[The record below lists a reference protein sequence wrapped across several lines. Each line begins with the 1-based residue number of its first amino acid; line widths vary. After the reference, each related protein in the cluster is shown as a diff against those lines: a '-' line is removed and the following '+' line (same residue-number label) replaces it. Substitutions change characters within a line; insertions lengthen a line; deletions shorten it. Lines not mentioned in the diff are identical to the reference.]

1 MKSRYFLIFK
11 KALHYQLK
19 AIFLIT
25 ALLFGCQDDPIPVQ
39 SDDSLTIPPAD
50 TWWNDQ
56 VFYEIFV
63 RSYYDSNGDGI
74 GDFQGIIKKLDYLN
88 DGNSSTDTDLGI
100 TAIWL
105 MPIFPSPSYHG
116 YDVTDYLNVNP
127 QYGTM
132 DDFKLL
138 IAEAHQRGIK
148 VIIDFE
154 INHTSDQHPWFVSSA
169 AGSGG
174 KGSWY
179 TWSSFDPG
187 YLGPW
192 GQKVWHAKNGGFYYG
207 LFYSGMPDLNYYN
220 SEVTNQMKSIVKYW
234 HTTVGVDGFRM
245 DAAGALIEE
254 GSNQSNTKST
264 LEWWRK
270 FYAFQKNLNPGLMTV
285 GEVWS
290 NTATVKP
297 YSDQRLDYCF
307 EFDLAYAIIDAV
319 KSGNAVPVSQKMKEI
334 ESSYPPLQ
342 YGTFLT
348 NHDQNRVFGEFG
360 SDMDKAKLAAA
371 IYLSL
376 PGIPFLYYGE
386 EIAMSGMKP
395 DENIRLPMQ
404 WSNQPNA
411 GFTTGA
417 PWRSVDFNYPDHN
430 VATLQSDPTSIWN
443 HYQKLIKARLTSKA
457 MKQGSYKEVSSN
469 NNSLYS
475 FLRIKEGEAV
485 LAIHNL
491 SPIEQLVNLA
501 VTSSGLTEGTYAA
514 QNLLTGQ
521 VVTKLNVSSGG
532 SFNSYAPTEKINSYS
547 SMLIKLVKE

>member
-1 MKSRYFLIFK
+1 MRFPHNLTKKTIFH
-11 KALHYQLK
+11 LLTV
-19 AIFLIT
+19 ILFIT
-25 ALLFGCQDDPIPVQ
+25 PVLFSCQDDLTPGQ
-39 SDDSLTIPPAD
+39 NDDSLTIPPAD
-50 TWWNDQ
+50 TWWNDH

-63 RSYYDSNGDGI
+63 RSFYDSNGDGI

-88 DGNSSTDTDLGI
+88 DGNSTTDSDLGI

-132 DDFKLL
+132 DDFKQL
-138 IAEAHQRGIK
+138 IVEAHKRGIK

-154 INHTSDQHPWFVSSA
+154 INHTSDQHPWFISSA

-174 KGSWY
+174 KGGWY

-192 GQKVWHAKNGGFYYG
+192 GQKVWHARNGGFYYA
-207 LFYSGMPDLNYYN
+207 LFYGGMPDLNYYN
-220 SEVTNQMKSIVKYW
+220 SEVTNQMKSIINYW
-234 HTTVGVDGFRM
+234 HSTIGVDGFRM

-264 LEWWRK
+264 MDWWRK

-290 NTATVKP
+290 NTQTVKP

-307 EFDLAYAIIDAV
+307 EFDLSYVIIDAV
-319 KSGNAVPVSQKMKEI
+319 KSGNVSGLSQKMKEI
-334 ESSYPPLQ
+334 EASYSPLQ

-348 NHDQNRVFGEFG
+348 NHDQSRVFSEFG
-360 SDMDKAKLAAA
+360 SDVGKAKLAAA

-376 PGIPFLYYGE
+376 PGIPYLYYGE

-404 WSNQPNA
+404 WSDQMNA
-411 GFTTGA
+411 GFTTGT
-417 PWRSVDFNYPDHN
+417 PWRTVDFNYPNYN
-430 VATLQSDPTSIWN
+430 VSTLQKDPTSIWN
-443 HYQKLIKARLTSKA
+443 HYQKLIKARLSLKA
-457 MKQGSYKEVSSN
+457 MTQGSYKDVTSN

-475 FLRIKEGEAV
+475 FLRIKDGESV
-485 LAIHNL
+485 LAVHNFTSNAQFMTL
-491 SPIEQLVNLA
+491 SIA
-501 VTSSGLTEGTYAA
+501 SSGLAAGSYTA
-514 QNLLTGQ
+514 QNVLTGEL
-521 VVTKLNVSSGG
+521 VTKLNVSSGG
-532 SFNSYAPTEKINSYS
+532 SFTDYVPTEKINGYS
-547 SMLIKLVKE
+547 SMLIKFVKD